1 MYWQW
6 GETGVRD
13 RRRAAALRRFVS
25 ETGMR
30 VTAGVLTAFT
40 AFSAFR
46 VFTAFLI
53 AIQSPVV
60 IQRRSNPRLDRV
72 AERHSVFAWPVVP
85 VARYSRAIDRVAWR
99 ASVAPAL
106 HEYRGADVIR
116 RGRRLSWDAP
126 R

>member
-1 MYWQW
+1 MS
-6 GETGVRD
+6 
-13 RRRAAALRRFVS
+13 RAAALLRFVC
-25 ETGMR
+25 EKGIG

-106 HEYRGADVIR
+106 HDYRDAALFIL
-116 RGRRLSWDAP
+116 GRPLPRAP
-126 R
+126 PLFPF